1 MGPLRFEALRSLSQ
15 GPRVVPH
22 QTRPFGP
29 FISVLGRLGLILSLF
44 NFIMKLG
51 KSYYLVISCF
61 PTPSRISLI
70 MSVCGLLTHI
80 IRMEIQK
87 FITVYK

>member
-1 MGPLRFEALRSLSQ
+1 MGSLRFEALRSLSQ

-61 PTPSRISLI
+61 PTLSRISLI
-70 MSVCGLLTHI
+70 MSVCGSLTHI
-80 IRMEIQK
+80 IRMAIQK